1 MYLELKWT
9 SMMKLFFPSSPC
21 QNIYIVTLDITLYI
35 YIKFK
40 VVIAH
45 YNILKVNKSV
55 YIAKLMQR
63 YYKTL
68 KVGLTRLRKFL
79 PN

>member
-1 MYLELKWT
+1 
-9 SMMKLFFPSSPC
+9 MMKLFFPSSPC
-21 QNIYIVTLDITLYI
+21 QNIYVITLDITLYI

-40 VVIAH
+40 VVIAR

-68 KVGLTRLRKFL
+68 KVGLSRLRKFL